1 MFYYLRSKNTNIFDN
16 SIRGLT
22 GAMEIF
28 QTRFDLVMDDMIE
41 FYLKEMQIIEQ
52 ESLKVEE
59 GQNAQIIADERL
71 NRIAVAEIIKR
82 TAHM

>member
-1 MFYYLRSKNTNIFDN
+1 
-16 SIRGLT
+16 
-22 GAMEIF
+22 MEIF

>member
-1 MFYYLRSKNTNIFDN
+1 
-16 SIRGLT
+16 
-22 GAMEIF
+22 
-28 QTRFDLVMDDMIE
+28 MDDMIE
-41 FYLKEMQIIEQ
+41 FYAKEMQIIEQ

-82 TAHM
+82 TAHMQTLNSFKKVFDFFITKGCLD